1 MATILRHEPSIVWLG
16 IQGCR
21 RQKQL
26 TVHLVMRD
34 PESEQTLDLP
44 KVIFA
49 RGDATAVNVEN
60 DPGLVGHWRYMWT
73 ASGGGAS
80 AAMDDGCSS
89 RPTEPAAMG
98 RPRRRAATHRV

>member
-16 IQGCR
+16 IQECR

-49 RGDATAVNVEN
+49 R
-60 DPGLVGHWRYMWT
+60 RRC
-73 ASGGGAS
+73 GGERG
-80 AAMDDGCSS
+80 
-89 RPTEPAAMG
+89 E
-98 RPRRRAATHRV
+98 